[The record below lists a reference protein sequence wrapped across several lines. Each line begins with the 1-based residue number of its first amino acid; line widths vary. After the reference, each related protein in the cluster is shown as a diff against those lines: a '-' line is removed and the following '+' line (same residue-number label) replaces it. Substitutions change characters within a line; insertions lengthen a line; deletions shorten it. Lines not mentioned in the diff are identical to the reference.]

1 MGSQQLDN
9 LTFEEAYAQ
18 LETIVAKLEGSNLAL
33 DESLALFEQ
42 GQTLAAYCQKL
53 LEGAEL
59 RVTQL
64 TGDGSGFQ
72 AFDE

>member
-1 MGSQQLDN
+1 MATQALDN

-18 LETIVAKLEGSNLAL
+18 LEMIVAKLEGSNLAL

-42 GQTLAAYCQKL
+42 GQALAAYCQKL

-64 TGDGSGFQ
+64 TGDTTGFQ
-72 AFDE
+72 ALEE

>member
-1 MGSQQLDN
+1 MANQHLEN
-9 LTFEEAYAQ
+9 LTFEEAYSQ

-33 DESLALFEQ
+33 DESLTLFEQ

-64 TGDGSGFQ
+64 TGDASGFQ
-72 AFDE
+72 ALDE

>member
-1 MGSQQLDN
+1 MGSQQLEN

-18 LETIVAKLEGSNLAL
+18 LENIVAKLEGSNLAL

-64 TGDGSGFQ
+64 TADGSGFQ

>member
-1 MGSQQLDN
+1 MVKPNLDN

-18 LETIVAKLEGSNLAL
+18 LETIVARLEGGNLAL

-42 GQTLAAYCQKL
+42 GQALAAFCQKL

-64 TGDGSGFQ
+64 AADGSVFQ
-72 AFDE
+72 ALDE

>member
-1 MGSQQLDN
+1 MASQPLDN

-18 LETIVAKLEGSNLAL
+18 LDMIVAKLEGSNLAL

-42 GQTLAAYCQKL
+42 GQALAAYCQKL

-64 TGDGSGFQ
+64 TADDSGFQ
-72 AFDE
+72 ALGE